1 MAERQIM
8 TSLKGWWRARQP
20 RERLLLIGV
29 ITLIFG
35 LLLQL
40 SWQQADDYRWRSQQQ
55 LTQERQAV
63 QSLPMWEAALQS
75 RGMAQTQHNEPPSV
89 DALNTLAQQQGLMLQ
104 VVTHQKGWQ
113 LQQATTL
120 SFPALLQWLTE
131 IKNRWGIEASQMH
144 MQRDKQHVRLTQL
157 ELTYVQ

>member
-8 TSLKGWWRARQP
+8 NSMKKWWKGRQP
-20 RERLLLIGV
+20 RERLLLVGV
-29 ITLIFG
+29 VALIFG

-40 SWQQADDYRWRSQQQ
+40 SWQQAEEYRWRSQQQ
-55 LTQERQAV
+55 FTQELQAMR
-63 QSLPMWEAALQS
+63 SLPMWESALQS
-75 RGMAQTQHNEPPSV
+75 RGLVQTHYNEPPSV
-89 DALNTLAQQQGLMLQ
+89 EALNTLAQQQGLALQ
-104 VVTHQKGWQ
+104 VIVHQPGWQ

-120 SFPALLQWLTE
+120 SFPALLQWLNE
-131 IKNRWGIEASQMH
+131 IKNRWGIEASQMQ